1 MNTILEFKN
10 ITYSYNN
17 NTVILDKVNVTFEQG
32 KFYTIIGPSGSGKT
46 TFLSLA
52 AGLDKANSG
61 SILFDNKNINS
72 IGFSNYRNKC
82 ISIIFQSYN
91 LLTYMSALDNIIC
104 AMEIKDIKCPNKK
117 EKAIEI
123 LKQVGL
129 TEEQGKQ
136 KVLTLSG
143 GQQQRVAIARA
154 LATESNLI
162 LATESNLILADEA
175 TGNLDENTS
184 NEIISI
190 FEKLVKEHNK
200 TVILVTHNNEIAKK
214 SDITYL
220 VKNKQLL
227 QTQVC

>member
-1 MNTILEFKN
+1 MSTILEFKDVS
-10 ITYSYNN
+10 YSYNN
-17 NTVILDKVNVTFEQG
+17 NATILDKVNATFEQG

-46 TFLSLA
+46 TLLSLA
-52 AGLDKANSG
+52 AGLDKSSSG
-61 SILFDNKNINS
+61 SILFDNKNINN
-72 IGFSNYRNKC
+72 IGLSNYRNKC

-104 AMEIKDIKCPNKK
+104 AMEIKGTKCSNKK

-162 LATESNLILADEA
+162 LADEA

-190 FEKLVKEHNK
+190 FENLVKKHNK
-200 TVILVTHNNEIAKK
+200 TVILVTHNNDIAKR
-214 SDITYL
+214 SDVTYI
-220 VKNKQLL
+220 VKNKKLL
-227 QTQVC
+227 QTEFC

>member
-17 NTVILDKVNVTFEQG
+17 NSVILDKVNATFKQG

-61 SILFDNKNINS
+61 SILFDNRNINS
-72 IGFSNYRNKC
+72 IGLSNYRNKY
-82 ISIIFQSYN
+82 ISTIFQSYN

-104 AMEIKDIKCPNKK
+104 AMEIKDTKCPNKK

-154 LATESNLI
+154 